1 MAGHTGL
8 VATLTSPL
16 ISCRQ
21 SKVPVIPGFPGF
33 AMPNMPVPSL
43 SHRLWL
49 LAVAAAVSCA
59 GSGCT
64 TVLSTASLRDLV
76 LGIDDRVDDS
86 AIPTLAEPE
95 ASGGDVESDSADAE
109 RRAAA
114 IEEAINRLSKVGE
127 LDDDARTT
135 LVTTLQRTNQE
146 DWPVV
151 VEAFAESLAGAPATH
166 VVAKADLDTGSAAGE
181 EPSAIARGPAKE
193 AEPEAPPASMA
204 DPMPKVPIEPD
215 ALIAPAVAVS
225 VAPDPEPVPQ
235 PEPTPPAEPTPEP
248 VTTSPPAPS
257 PSLMIRNAA
266 FASRVQA
273 WGVLDR
279 FEADRFRPGQEV
291 IVYFELENLSSGE
304 SPAGH
309 TTCIDARLRCI
320 TSTGD
325 VVHEWK
331 FEPIAETCRA
341 RRHDYFAR
349 YMVRIPPEAKPGI
362 HRIELAVTDTLS
374 GHEAVEALD
383 LEIAPAQ
390 HAAE

>member
-1 MAGHTGL
+1 M
-8 VATLTSPL
+8 P
-16 ISCRQ
+16 II
-21 SKVPVIPGFPGF
+21 PVL
-33 AMPNMPVPSL
+33 SL
-43 SHRLWL
+43 SHRLSL
-49 LAVAAAVSCA
+49 LALAAAVSCA

-86 AIPTLAEPE
+86 AILSPPE
-95 ASGGDVESDSADAE
+95 SETSEAQDESDAADAE

-135 LVTTLQRTNQE
+135 LVATLQRTNQE

-166 VVAKADLDTGSAAGE
+166 VVAKADLDTGSTAGD
-181 EPSAIARGPAKE
+181 EPPAITHGPSKE
-193 AEPEAPPASMA
+193 AEPEAPPSSLA
-204 DPMPKVPIEPD
+204 DRTPEVPIEPD
-215 ALIAPAVAVS
+215 VLIAPAVAVS
-225 VAPDPEPVPQ
+225 VAPDPEAVPEPVP
-235 PEPTPPAEPTPEP
+235 PLTVEPTPEP
-248 VTTSPPAPS
+248 DITSAPAPS
-257 PSLMIRNAA
+257 PPLMIRNAA

-309 TTCIDARLRCI
+309 TTCIDARLRCV
-320 TSTGD
+320 TNAGA
-325 VVHEWK
+325 VVHEWT

-349 YMVRIPPEAKPGI
+349 YMVRIPSQAKPGI

-374 GHEAVEALD
+374 GHEAVESLD

>member
-1 MAGHTGL
+1 M
-8 VATLTSPL
+8 P
-16 ISCRQ
+16 II
-21 SKVPVIPGFPGF
+21 PVL
-33 AMPNMPVPSL
+33 SL
-43 SHRLWL
+43 SHRLSL
-49 LAVAAAVSCA
+49 LAFAAAVSCA

-64 TVLSTASLRDLV
+64 TVLSTASLRELV

-86 AIPTLAEPE
+86 AILSLPE
-95 ASGGDVESDSADAE
+95 SETSDGKAESDAADAE

-127 LDDDARTT
+127 LDDEARTT
-135 LVTTLQRTNQE
+135 LVATLQRTNQE

-166 VVAKADLDTGSAAGE
+166 VVAKADLDTGSTAGGD
-181 EPSAIARGPAKE
+181 EPPAIARAPATE
-193 AEPEAPPASMA
+193 AEPEASPSSSAETIPG
-204 DPMPKVPIEPD
+204 VPIAPD
-215 ALIAPAVAVS
+215 PLIAPAVAVR
-225 VAPDPEPVPQ
+225 VAPEPDPEPVPE
-235 PEPTPPAEPTPEP
+235 PEPTPTVEPTPEP
-248 VTTSPPAPS
+248 VSAPTPAPS
-257 PSLMIRNAA
+257 PPLMIRNAS

-279 FEADRFRPGQEV
+279 FEADRFLPGQEV

-309 TTCIDARLRCI
+309 TTCIDARLRCV
-320 TSTGD
+320 TNAGA
-325 VVHEWK
+325 VVHEWT

-349 YMVRIPPEAKPGI
+349 YMVRIPSEAKPGI

-374 GHEAVEALD
+374 GHEAIESLD